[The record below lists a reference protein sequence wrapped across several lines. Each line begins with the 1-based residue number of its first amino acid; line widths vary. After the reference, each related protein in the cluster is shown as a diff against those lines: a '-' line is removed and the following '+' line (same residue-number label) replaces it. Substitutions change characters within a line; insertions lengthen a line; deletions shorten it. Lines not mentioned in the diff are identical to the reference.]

1 MKNTISLLL
10 LVATLSGCDH
20 SSVPCA
26 RQDPTQCSQLP
37 ITVCQNGVSLYLY
50 SCTMSN
56 DSTQYGDHYAQP
68 SYRVATST
76 GGEVIK
82 CVGGVGK

>member
-10 LVATLSGCDH
+10 LVATLSGCD
-20 SSVPCA
+20 VTGLPPT
-26 RQDPTQCSQLP
+26 QVPTQCSQLP
-37 ITVCQNGVSLYLY
+37 IAVCQNSVLLYLY

-56 DSTQYGDHYAQP
+56 QYGNYYAEP

-82 CVGGVGK
+82 CIGGVGK

>member
-10 LVATLSGCDH
+10 LSATLSGCDH
-20 SSVPCA
+20 SSAPCA

-37 ITVCQNGVSLYLY
+37 ITVCQNSVLLYLY

-56 DSTQYGDHYAQP
+56 QHGNYYAEP

-82 CVGGVGK
+82 CVGDANNVK